1 MKTVFFILSALTLM
15 AFGCNKNS
23 GVDSGTEMQK
33 EETFNRDGNK
43 ETYELEETRE
53 SPDGEMQREEVVPG
67 DSDHMQKQ
75 DENHNDHIKQQEEE
89 DARRSADESADLI
102 QE

>member
-15 AFGCNKNS
+15 AFGCNKKS
-23 GVDSGTEMQK
+23 GVDSGTEIQK
-33 EETFNRDGNK
+33 EETFDRDGNK
-43 ETYELEETRE
+43 ETYKLEEKRE
-53 SPDGEMQREEVVPG
+53 LPDGEMQKEEVVPG
-67 DSDHMQKQ
+67 NMDHMQKQ

-89 DARRSADESADLI
+89 RKRSADESADLI